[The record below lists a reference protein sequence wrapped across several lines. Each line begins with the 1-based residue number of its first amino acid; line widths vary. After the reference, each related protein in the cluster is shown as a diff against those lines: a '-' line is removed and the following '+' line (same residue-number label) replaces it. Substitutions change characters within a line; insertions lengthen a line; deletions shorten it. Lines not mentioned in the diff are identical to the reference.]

1 MKSFHLKYIQ
11 TRWMDGWIDR
21 YFTSQLEESFLFLH
35 LNCVGISFSL
45 PPAHV
50 VFPLGHNELMMM
62 VVLACSDIY

>member
-1 MKSFHLKYIQ
+1 
-11 TRWMDGWIDR
+11 MDGWIDR